1 MNGVKKAKG
10 SKVSEQDIAGLIK
23 KGQKSVE
30 SASDACTAAVKL
42 INAAK
47 PKAKTRQRLRRLS
60 RLVC

>member
-10 SKVSEQDIAGLIK
+10 SKVTEHDIAGLIK

-47 PKAKTRQRLRRLS
+47 PKAKGKAKAKAS
-60 RLVC
+60 V